1 MQEELLASLESKN
14 PSVKEETVRF
24 LTRCFCKSTPAAL
37 PKTFLKPVC
46 SSLLKVIPYEP
57 FITFVVF
64 TSAFLFFY
72 CQIEPSLAIMVLIQ
86 VPFFVSISKGTMT
99 SNTLA
104 VNEMNFKRLCLICL
118 TMMVM
123 FIICLM
129 MVTMSLFERWIAL
142 FTG

>member
-1 MQEELLASLESKN
+1 MSKY
-14 PSVKEETVRF
+14 K
-24 LTRCFCKSTPAAL
+24 TRVLRVGANIFSDAC
-37 PKTFLKPVC
+37 
-46 SSLLKVIPYEP
+46 
-57 FITFVVF
+57 
-64 TSAFLFFY
+64 AFLFFY

-86 VPFFVSISKGTMT
+86 VPFFVSISKETMT

-142 FTG
+142 STG